1 MKTEDTTARR
11 NHRWPLRKAAELIR
25 AGHRALRSSRRRPQM
40 SKAEI
45 VVELETM
52 VTHRLFGCYR
62 WLADQETSSAVHQK
76 LIKMGLLEHISS
88 DTWQNTPL
96 GAELDLDL
104 LLVFMGLFEI
114 REVPLILEHYRLI
127 DERELD
133 SLYECMSTNANPEFV
148 LFGYVRRAYFDYHKI
163 TRCLH

>member
-11 NHRWPLRKAAELIR
+11 NHRWPLRMAAELIR

-52 VTHRLFGCYR
+52 VTHRLFGCHR
-62 WLADQETSSAVHQK
+62 WLADQETCSAVHQK

-96 GAELDLDL
+96 GTELDIDL
-104 LLVFMGLFEI
+104 LLVFRGLFEVS
-114 REVPLILEHYRLI
+114 EVPLILEHYGLI
-127 DERELD
+127 DEPERD
-133 SLYECMSTNANPEFV
+133 SLLECMSMDANPEFI
-148 LFGYVRRAYFDYHKI
+148 LFGFVRRAYFDYRKAG
-163 TRCLH
+163 TFLH